1 MSIFHQFHCIDSITL
16 LPKQLSPSL
25 GINEKWEEKNKQIRG
40 LSNNSS
46 GAAKELLSY
55 TFRIIQRSL
64 MKDSSFSTVEL
75 LLQTMSYSHLHI
87 TEPQINDIGSGADWS
102 WMEMERIKHKI
113 ECTQDEEGLFRQK
126 ETESLKRKKRISRK
140 KCSLW
145 TMEMSEY
152 SSGKQLLPPI
162 AAMSNLQIYKPL
174 WPEPHQFLC
183 RLTAFSATAF
193 KSSVSHRAFSKPPI
207 QEKKLHQKLHIESN
221 IKKVKNKAH
230 AFSILF
236 LLTFQKLLLS
246 VEEDNSL
253 PGNKVVQQ
261 VLQQLHLES
270 SPIM

>member
-1 MSIFHQFHCIDSITL
+1 MLFSLFFSFSMSIFHQFHCIDSITL

-87 TEPQINDIGSGADWS
+87 TEPQINDIGSGADRS

-113 ECTQDEEGLFRQK
+113 ECIQDEEGLFRQK
-126 ETESLKRKKRISRK
+126 EIESLKREKRISRK

-145 TMEMSEY
+145 TMKINE
-152 SSGKQLLPPI
+152 
-162 AAMSNLQIYKPL
+162 
-174 WPEPHQFLC
+174 
-183 RLTAFSATAF
+183 
-193 KSSVSHRAFSKPPI
+193 
-207 QEKKLHQKLHIESN
+207 
-221 IKKVKNKAH
+221 
-230 AFSILF
+230 
-236 LLTFQKLLLS
+236 
-246 VEEDNSL
+246 
-253 PGNKVVQQ
+253 
-261 VLQQLHLES
+261 
-270 SPIM
+270 